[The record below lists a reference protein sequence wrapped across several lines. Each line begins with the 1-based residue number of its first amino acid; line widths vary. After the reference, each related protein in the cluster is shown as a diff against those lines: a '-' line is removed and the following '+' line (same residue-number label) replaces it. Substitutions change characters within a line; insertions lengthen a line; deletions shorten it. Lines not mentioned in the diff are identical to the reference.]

1 MGTWRCRR
9 RRTYTLL
16 TCDNPSDLLRPPL
29 TSCLTCLTCLPHLL
43 LHLPH
48 LPHLLPHLPH
58 LRGAQE
64 SQRQCDALLQGLSY
78 MVPQR
83 LLSLFTWAQVGTHA
97 PLPLATTP

>member
-1 MGTWRCRR
+1 MALQASAHLHLAYLRQPFRSPAA
-9 RRTYTLL
+9 
-16 TCDNPSDLLRPPL
+16 PSHL
-29 TSCLTCLTCLPHLL
+29 LPHLL
-43 LHLPH
+43 PH
-48 LPHLLPHLPH
+48 LPHLPH